1 MTDTTK
7 STTQL
12 LTAAE
17 QGICQKI
24 VTQDADV
31 AGQRAATLL
40 AINEGVSQAEA
51 SEQTGLTAG
60 QIRYLLTAFGKKG
73 LAIFP
78 DDVLSRAQSPAETGD
93 KTEAPVKEEASKDE
107 EVTQAPAE
115 TKKEKKTKKT
125 KKSKKDKG
133 KKSKKDKGKDK
144 KRKKGKKSKKGKAKK
159 AGKKKSKK

>member
-1 MTDTTK
+1 MTDITK

-17 QGICQKI
+17 QDICQKI
-24 VTQDADV
+24 VAQDTDV

-51 SEQTGLTAG
+51 SERTGLTAG
-60 QIRYLLTAFGKKG
+60 QIRYLLTSFRQKG

-78 DDVLSRAQSPAETGD
+78 DDVLSRVQSPVETGD

-107 EVTQAPAE
+107 GITQAPAE
-115 TKKEKKTKKT
+115 TKKEKKTKK
-125 KKSKKDKG
+125 SKKNKG
-133 KKSKKDKGKDK
+133 KKSKKNKGKDK

>member
-1 MTDTTK
+1 MTDTTE
-7 STTQL
+7 STPQL

-17 QGICQKI
+17 QEICRKI
-24 VTQDADV
+24 VAQDTGV

-51 SEQTGLTAG
+51 SEQAGLTAG
-60 QIRYLLTAFGKKG
+60 QVRYLLTTFGKKG

-78 DDVLSRAQSPAETGD
+78 DDVLSRAQSPVETGD
-93 KTEAPVKEEASKDE
+93 KTESPVEEKASKDE
-107 EVTQAPAE
+107 GVTQAPAE
-115 TKKEKKTKKT
+115 TEKEKKT

-133 KKSKKDKGKDK
+133 KKSKKGKGKDK
-144 KRKKGKKSKKGKAKK
+144 KIKKKKKGKKSKKGKAKK